1 MMRRYN
7 RHILSVIAEIENYEV
22 KIDEQILPVGKVGI
36 SGKAV
41 AVGKEQTHTIC
52 GAMPSHTD

>member
-7 RHILSVIAEIENYEV
+7 QHILSVIAEIENYEV

-41 AVGKEQTHTIC
+41 AMGK
-52 GAMPSHTD
+52 